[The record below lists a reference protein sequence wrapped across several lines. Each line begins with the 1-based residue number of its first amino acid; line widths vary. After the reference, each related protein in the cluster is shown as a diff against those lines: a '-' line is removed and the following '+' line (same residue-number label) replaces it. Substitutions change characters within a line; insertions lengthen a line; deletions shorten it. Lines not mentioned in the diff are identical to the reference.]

1 MKKAIAFFDF
11 DGTITTKD
19 TLLEIVKY
27 YKGRTGLYTGFLK
40 LSPWIAAM
48 KLKLISNQFV
58 KEQFLT
64 HFFEH
69 TPIDLFQ
76 QQCDVF
82 AEKIIPQLIRPAA
95 IKKINEF
102 KENNIPVVIVSAS
115 PENWIAPW
123 CRKNNLQC
131 IATLLEVKHG
141 HITGKIHGENCYGTE
156 KVKRIKETFDLS
168 AYEEIFCFG
177 DTKGDKP
184 MIALATS
191 AYYKPF
197 R

>member
-11 DGTITTKD
+11 DGTITNKD

-27 YKGRTGLYTGFLK
+27 CKGRTGLYTGFLK
-40 LSPWIAAM
+40 LSPWLAAL

-58 KEQFLT
+58 KEKFLT
-64 HFFEH
+64 HFFKN

-76 QQCDVF
+76 QECDVF
-82 AEKIIPQLIRPAA
+82 AETIIPRLIRPEA

-102 KENNIPVVIVSAS
+102 KRHNIPVVIVSAS

-141 HITGKIHGENCYGTE
+141 HITGKIQGENCYGAE
-156 KVKRIKETFDLS
+156 KVKRIKAIFNLPE
-168 AYEEIFCFG
+168 YEEIFCFG

-184 MIALATS
+184 MLALATS

>member
-27 YKGRTGLYTGFLK
+27 CKGSTGLYAGLLK
-40 LSPWIAAM
+40 LSPWLAAM
-48 KLKLISNQFV
+48 KLKLTSNQFV
-58 KEQFLT
+58 KEKFLT
-64 HFFEH
+64 LFFKD
-69 TPIDLFQ
+69 TPVALFQ
-76 QQCDVF
+76 QKCDVF
-82 AEKIIPQLIRPAA
+82 AETIIPQLIRPAA

-123 CRKNNLQC
+123 CRKKNLQF
-131 IATLLEVKHG
+131 IATLLEVKDG
-141 HITGKIHGENCYGTE
+141 HITGNIQGANCYGTE
-156 KVKRIKETFDLS
+156 KVKRISASFDLS
-168 AYEEIFCFG
+168 VYEEIFCFG

-184 MIALATS
+184 MLALATS